1 MNFEW
6 TLIMSGIL
14 VVFAV
19 GVLET
24 LDYEPKY

>member
-14 VVFAV
+14 VAFAV
-19 GVLET
+19 GDLET
-24 LDYEPKY
+24 LDYQPKY